1 MSAIAFDLPKDV
13 EEVRDGV
20 LRFVEAEV
28 APRYDK
34 NHALLSDARALY
46 DESGRY
52 AAPVRDL
59 IRQVRMASAKA
70 GFYAMCAPTSL
81 GGGGLGHLAY
91 YVAWEAIYRRL
102 GGHAVLTP
110 WVIAHWA
117 FGPSPVLTQVTEE
130 ARGRCLAGLMS
141 GETSMCFGLSE
152 PGAGSD
158 ASMIRTRAR
167 REGEGWRITGRKL
180 WTSNAPTADWC
191 IVFAVTDAEKAAR
204 KAGGISAFLVPT
216 DAPGFHVE
224 SVVKLFGHP
233 GGHEGALALEDVRVE
248 PWQLVGALD
257 DGFKVA
263 LYGVSLGRVYNS
275 ARAVGQGRWAL
286 ELALDYAKQREA
298 FGAKI
303 AEYQGVAFPLADA
316 ASELHA
322 AHLMGLNAALLL
334 DKGARAVKELSMAK
348 SYAVQAGFRAV
359 DRAMQTHG
367 GMGLTNEVGLI
378 HAWQDLRVVNIADG
392 TNEILAKTIAQRLLA
407 GDTDL

>member
-1 MSAIAFDLPKDV
+1 MSAIAFDLPPDV
-13 EEVRDGV
+13 QEVREGV

-28 APRYDK
+28 VPRYEK

-46 DESGRY
+46 DETGRY
-52 AAPVRDL
+52 APGVRDL

-70 GFYAMCAPTSL
+70 GFYAMCAPQSL

-102 GGHAVLTP
+102 GGQATLTP

-130 ARGRCLAGLMS
+130 ARKRCLSGLMS

-158 ASMIRTRAR
+158 ATMIKTRAR

-191 IVFAVTDAEKAAR
+191 IVFAVTDPDRAAR

-248 PWQLVGALD
+248 PWQLVGARD

-286 ELALDYAKQREA
+286 ELALAYAQQREA

-303 AEYQGVAFPLADA
+303 AEYQGVVFPLADC
-316 ASELHA
+316 ASELHG
-322 AHLMGLNAALLL
+322 AHLMGLNAATLL
-334 DKGARAVKELSMAK
+334 DKGHRAVKELSIAK

-378 HAWQDLRVVNIADG
+378 HAWHDLRVVNIADG
-392 TNEILAKTIAQRLLA
+392 TNEILARTIAQRLLA
-407 GDTDL
+407 GDTEL

>member
-1 MSAIAFDLPKDV
+1 MTAIAFDLPSDV
-13 EEVRDGV
+13 VAVRDGL

-28 APRYDK
+28 VPRLER
-34 NHALLSDARALY
+34 NHALLEDSRRLFGADGSYAPEVRAL
-46 DESGRY
+46 
-52 AAPVRDL
+52 
-59 IRQVRMASAKA
+59 IREVRMASASA
-70 GFYAMCAPTSL
+70 GFYAMCAPTAL

-91 YVAWEAIYRRL
+91 YVAWEAVYRRL

-110 WVIAHWA
+110 WVVAHWA

-130 ARGRCLAGLMS
+130 ARRRCLADMMAGR
-141 GETSMCFGLSE
+141 TSMCFGLSE

-158 ASMIRTRAR
+158 ASMIRTKAVRS
-167 REGEGWRITGRKL
+167 GDGWKITGRKL
-180 WTSNAPTADWC
+180 WTTNAPTAEWC
-191 IVFAVTDAEKAAR
+191 IVFAVTDPAKAEK
-204 KAGGISAFLVPT
+204 KAGGISAFIVPT
-216 DAPGFHVE
+216 DAPGFCVE

-233 GGHEGALALEDVRVE
+233 GGHEGALVLEDVQVE

-303 AEYQGVAFPLADA
+303 ADYQGVTFPLADS

-322 AHLMGLNAALLL
+322 AHLMGLNAAMLL
-334 DKGARAVKELSMAK
+334 DRGERAVKELSMAK
-348 SYAVQAGFRAV
+348 AYAVQAGHRAV

-367 GMGLTNEVGLI
+367 GMGLTNEVGLV
-378 HAWQDLRVVNIADG
+378 HAWQDLRIVNIADG
-392 TNEILAKTIAQRLLA
+392 TNEILAKTVAQRLLG
-407 GDTDL
+407 GDIDL

>member
-1 MSAIAFDLPKDV
+1 MSALGFDLPADV
-13 EEVRDGV
+13 VAVRDGL
-20 LRFVEAEV
+20 LRFVDAEV
-28 APRYDK
+28 APRLERH
-34 NHALLSDARALY
+34 HALLDDARKLFGEDGSYSREARAL
-46 DESGRY
+46 
-52 AAPVRDL
+52 
-59 IRQVRMASAKA
+59 IREVRMASAAA
-70 GFYAMCAPTSL
+70 GFYAMCAPVSL

-91 YVAWEAIYRRL
+91 YVAWEAIYRRV

-117 FGPSPVLTQVTEE
+117 FGPSAVLTQMTPE
-130 ARGRCLAGLMS
+130 AREKCLAGMMT

-158 ASMIRTRAR
+158 ASMIKTRAVR
-167 REGEGWRITGRKL
+167 SGAGWKISGRKL
-180 WTSNAPTADWC
+180 WTTNAPTAEWC
-191 IVFAVTDAEKAAR
+191 IVFAVTDADKAQR
-204 KAGGISAFLVPT
+204 KAGGISAFIVPT
-216 DAPGFHVE
+216 NAPGFCVE

-233 GGHEGALALEDVRVE
+233 GGHEGALVLEDVAVE
-248 PWQLVGALD
+248 PWQLVGTLD

-286 ELALDYAKQREA
+286 ELALDYSRQREA
-298 FGAKI
+298 FGQKI
-303 AEYQGVAFPLADA
+303 AEYQGVSFPLAQS

-322 AHLMGLNAALLL
+322 AHLMGLNAAMLL
-334 DKGARAVKELSMAK
+334 DRGERAVKELSMAK

-367 GMGLTNEVGLI
+367 GMGLTNEVGLV
-378 HAWQDLRVVNIADG
+378 HAWQDLRIVNIADG

-407 GDTDL
+407 GDVDL